1 MNGGWIYM
9 NSAVGKG
16 GGEGGSVASRVGA
29 VALAIPAY
37 PCASAGRGK
46 QEWWGGGEEG
56 KTVMSFFGSWNG
68 RRDWMYE

>member
-1 MNGGWIYM
+1 MNGGWISM
-9 NSAVGKG
+9 NSAVGGRRG
-16 GGEGGSVASRVGA
+16 GGGGSVTSRVGA

-46 QEWWGGGEEG
+46 QEWGGGGEG

-68 RRDWMYE
+68 RRDWMYK